1 MPEENSQVYR
11 TIGTDKPILMNE
23 SCVNTSMNGNM
34 RV

>member
-23 SCVNTSMNGNM
+23 SCLIPLLMEI
-34 RV
+34 